1 MMMISKEE
9 LLEAIEMVEDQNLE
23 DAHRIVQHYESAE
36 ACWFH
41 AYLHRLEGDQWNA
54 NYWYEKA
61 GMSMPTKSLAA
72 ELEDIRTFVENL

>member
-1 MMMISKEE
+1 MISKEE

-23 DAHRIVQHYESAE
+23 DAHRIVQHYECAE

-41 AYLHRLEGDQWNA
+41 GYLHRLEGDNWNA

-61 GMSMPTKSLAA
+61 GMTVPTKNLAA
-72 ELEDIRTFVENL
+72 ELDDIKVMVENL